1 MSQHFLLSCA
11 AKTLSLGAIF
21 RMSDAEAEATFCKVR
36 WPETSGKPVC
46 PHCGGVDAYDC
57 RRPSGAPRFRCRAC
71 VKDFSVT
78 SGTLFASHK
87 LPLRVY
93 LAAIAI
99 FANEVK
105 GKSALAMSRDLGTSY
120 KAAFVLL
127 HKLREAMA
135 EEIKGRVVGGHGAEV
150 EIDGGYF
157 GGYIKPANNRE
168 NRRDRRLAR
177 NQNGKR
183 QCVVIVRAR
192 DGRSVPAVFHSEG
205 AALNF
210 VRARVAKGSI
220 VHADEAKSWDALHAH
235 FEMRRINHE
244 DAYSADG
251 ACTNDA
257 ESYFSRLRRAEIGH
271 YHSVAGQYLLR
282 YAQESSWREDHR
294 RMSNGEQVQRIASLA
309 MAKKASPDFTG
320 YWQRH
325 VKAA

>member
-1 MSQHFLLSCA
+1 MAQRFLLSRA
-11 AKTLSLGAIF
+11 AKTLSLAAVF
-21 RMSDAEAEATFCKVR
+21 RMSDADAETMFCRVR
-36 WPETSGKPVC
+36 WPETEGKPVC

-71 VKDFSVT
+71 AKDFSVT

-135 EEIKGRVVGGHGAEV
+135 EEMKGRVVGGAGGEV

-157 GGYIKPANNRE
+157 GGYVKPANYKE
-168 NRRDRRLAR
+168 NRRDRRFGV
-177 NQNGKR
+177 NQSGAR
-183 QCVVIVRAR
+183 QCVVIVRER
-192 DGRSVPAVFHSEG
+192 DGKSVPAVFRAEG
-205 AALNF
+205 HALDF
-210 VRARVAKGSI
+210 VRRRIAKGSI
-220 VHADEAKSWDALHAH
+220 VHADEAGSWDALHAN
-235 FEMRRINHE
+235 FEMKRINHQE
-244 DAYSADG
+244 AYSDDG
-251 ACTNDA
+251 ACTNSA

-271 YHSVAGQYLLR
+271 HHSVAGQYLLR

-294 RMSNGEQVQRIASLA
+294 RMSNGEQVSRIAGLA
-309 MAKKASPDFTG
+309 MRKKASPDFTG

-325 VKAA
+325 AA

>member
-1 MSQHFLLSCA
+1 MSQHFLLSRA
-11 AKTLSLGAIF
+11 AKTLSLASIF
-21 RMSDAEAEATFCKVR
+21 RMSDAEAEAMFCRVR
-36 WPETSGKPVC
+36 WPDTDGKPVC

-57 RRPSGAPRFRCRAC
+57 RRPNGAPRFRCRAC
-71 VKDFSVT
+71 AKDFSVT

-135 EEIKGRVVGGHGAEV
+135 EEMKGRVVGGHGEEV

-157 GGYIKPANNRE
+157 GGYVKPANMRE
-168 NRRDRRLAR
+168 NRRDRRRAV
-177 NQNGKR
+177 NQTGKR

-192 DGRSVPAVFHSEG
+192 DGRSVPAVFRSEG
-205 AALNF
+205 HALNF
-210 VRARVAKGSI
+210 VRTRIAKGSI
-220 VHADEAKSWDALHAH
+220 VHADEAGSWDALHAA
-235 FEMRRINHE
+235 FEMKRINHQE
-244 DAYSADG
+244 AYSDDG
-251 ACTNDA
+251 ACTNAA

-271 YHSVAGQYLLR
+271 HHSVAGQYLLR

-294 RMSNGEQVQRIASLA
+294 RMSNGEQVSRIAALA
-309 MAKKASPDFTG
+309 MKKKGSPNFTG

-325 VKAA
+325 SV